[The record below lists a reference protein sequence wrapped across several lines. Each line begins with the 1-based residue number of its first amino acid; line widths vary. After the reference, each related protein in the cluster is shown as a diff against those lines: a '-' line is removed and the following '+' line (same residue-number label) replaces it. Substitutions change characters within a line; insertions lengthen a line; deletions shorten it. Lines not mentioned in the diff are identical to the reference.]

1 MVQSTFTTFKRPFTT
16 KKSDEIPN
24 HKILSYIYLITNHL
38 TKPNIMKNVLLIREI
53 YLEAFRNLGHAFIK
67 SFFKV
72 MSWFCFASFLI
83 VLYAF
88 IFRITTG
95 FAFD

>member
-1 MVQSTFTTFKRPFTT
+1 MVKPIFTTFRGLFTT

-24 HKILSYIYLITNHL
+24 HRILSYISLITNHI
-38 TKPNIMKNVLLIREI
+38 TKPNIMKNVLLVREI
-53 YLEAFRNLGHAFIK
+53 YLEAFRNLGHAFVK

-88 IFRITTG
+88 VFRITTG